1 LIPKGVAILQY
12 VDNTIMCLENN
23 VVKARNVKLLLY
35 IYEQISRL
43 KINFEKS
50 EILLIGGDNNLAVE
64 YAEIFNCQIGML
76 PLRYMGVPIYARRLR
91 VVDWAK
97 LEEKSAK
104 KLDIW
109 QGGSLSIG
117 GRVILINASLTN
129 SSIYHMSLFL
139 LPKTMIEKMD
149 KGRRRFFWQG
159 SKLKKSYHLVRWA
172 KVCKSKKKGGLGVKD
187 LRKLNISLLVKWWWL
202 LKTGKGLWQDIVK
215 IKRPL
220 LV

>member
-50 EILLIGGDNNLAVE
+50 EVLLIGGDNNLAVE

-129 SSIYHMSLFL
+129 SSIYHVF
-139 LPKTMIEKMD
+139 
-149 KGRRRFFWQG
+149 
-159 SKLKKSYHLVRWA
+159 
-172 KVCKSKKKGGLGVKD
+172 
-187 LRKLNISLLVKWWWL
+187 ISAA
-202 LKTGKGLWQDIVK
+202 
-215 IKRPL
+215 
-220 LV
+220 